1 MSPASVFGSTAILLG
16 LIALSPISALACDG
30 PKELRDTTPTSIQ
43 QMLPRQGKEVLTFMG
58 YSGVGYESPQAMKRQ
73 ALDVLVGKDPR
84 QTVINIGATAEGIG
98 AVYELAKQR
107 GFTTI
112 GIVSSLARE
121 QKASLSSC
129 VDIVYFV
136 KDSSWGGKNPSTH
149 QLSPTSTAI
158 VDNSDVFVAI
168 GGGDVAR
175 DEVLAARQ
183 AGKPVLFFPADM
195 NHQIAREK
203 ARKAGISPPP
213 RISADRCT
221 KPCRLNNCRSA
232 FDNTSK
238 AYGSAA
244 TPTGPVG

>member
-1 MSPASVFGSTAILLG
+1 M
-16 LIALSPISALACDG
+16 ACDG
-30 PKELRDTTPTSIQ
+30 PKELRDATPTSIQ

-121 QKASLSSC
+121 QKASVSSC

-136 KDSSWGGKNPSTH
+136 KDSSWG
-149 QLSPTSTAI
+149 
-158 VDNSDVFVAI
+158 
-168 GGGDVAR
+168 
-175 DEVLAARQ
+175 
-183 AGKPVLFFPADM
+183 
-195 NHQIAREK
+195 
-203 ARKAGISPPP
+203 
-213 RISADRCT
+213 
-221 KPCRLNNCRSA
+221 
-232 FDNTSK
+232 
-238 AYGSAA
+238 
-244 TPTGPVG
+244 